1 MILLCGRCLWSSV
14 FSVCPLR
21 PGLKVAQHREFRFGR
36 RRSLFH
42 CIRKANL
49 PPGLLRDVLARDAP
63 MDRCHNEFLR
73 LRVWS
78 QQAEVG
84 HDERWAERVNTEALA
99 VVSPGAVPKGG
110 DEIHPI
116 DEGTACL
123 AHDDIGLAAE
133 AGDLRR
139 TSPAWHPNF
148 RVFVAADD
156 AGVDVAKALD
166 FPPAAAADR
175 GTTSLRP
182 VLEPLPDRPRADG

>member
-1 MILLCGRCLWSSV
+1 MVLVWGGCVWSSV

-42 CIRKANL
+42 RIRKANL

-99 VVSPGAVPKGG
+99 VGSPGAVPKGG
-110 DEIHPI
+110 GETPPAA
-116 DEGTACL
+116 EGTTGPARR
-123 AHDDIGLAAE
+123 HNGLAAE
-133 AGDLRR
+133 
-139 TSPAWHPNF
+139 
-148 RVFVAADD
+148 
-156 AGVDVAKALD
+156 
-166 FPPAAAADR
+166 
-175 GTTSLRP
+175 
-182 VLEPLPDRPRADG
+182 

>member
-1 MILLCGRCLWSSV
+1 MLLLCGRCIWSSV

-42 CIRKANL
+42 RIRKANL
-49 PPGLLRDVLARDAP
+49 PPSLLRDVLARDAP
-63 MDRCHNEFLR
+63 MDRRHNEFLR

-99 VVSPGAVPKGG
+99 VVSPGAGPKGG

-116 DEGTACL
+116 DEGTAAL
-123 AHDDIGLAAE
+123 GPEQIGFAPRAC
-133 AGDLRR
+133 GR
-139 TSPAWHPNF
+139 
-148 RVFVAADD
+148 
-156 AGVDVAKALD
+156 
-166 FPPAAAADR
+166 
-175 GTTSLRP
+175 
-182 VLEPLPDRPRADG
+182 PLPSPPHPP